1 METQKISKKHLILSA
16 LVIAVIATASYL
28 GSNSYFKGDANS
40 IPSTNG
46 QPDLAISDIYLDSS
60 NKLTVVQSNLVHENS
75 ASADVTTTNGHTYI
89 YIYKNSDGSLF
100 KKWTYSWSTLSA
112 VKSHPSYF
120 LKAGETM
127 NIQPMKLDSKDYT
140 IQACI
145 DPKNVVTNEYEES
158 GSFDCAAGSPVN
170 NFLKVNLNPIPTS
183 IFKDKNL
190 ENAIREEL
198 NLASDHIITADDML
212 KLTRLEYL
220 ASSIESQI
228 KDLTGLEYASNLG
241 YLVLYEHQISDISA
255 LSGLIKLKFLNLYN
269 NQITDI
275 SALSELTSLES
286 LILNEN
292 QISDINILSR
302 LIKLK
307 FLNLYN
313 NQITDIS
320 ALGGLTSLESLILD
334 ENQISDINI
343 LSGLM
348 SLEYL
353 DLNENQ
359 ISDISALSGLVNLYR
374 LGLGN
379 DPITD
384 DSGNNQISDISA
396 LSGLINLTDLNLYNN
411 QISDISVLS
420 ELTNLKTLYIS
431 SNQISDISALSA
443 LTNLKTLYIDKNQ
456 INDISALSGL
466 INLTNLNLFK
476 NQISDI
482 NALVNNIGISDEDT
496 VSLKSNPLDESD
508 CSDIQTLEDRGV
520 NVTTDVSC

>member
-190 ENAIREEL
+190 ENTIREEL

-275 SALSELTSLES
+275 SALS
-286 LILNEN
+286 
-292 QISDINILSR
+292 
-302 LIKLK
+302 
-307 FLNLYN
+307 
-313 NQITDIS
+313 
-320 ALGGLTSLESLILD
+320 GLTSLESLILD

-384 DSGNNQISDISA
+384 DLGNNQISDISA

-443 LTNLKTLYIDKNQ
+443 LTNLKTLYISSNQISDISALSALTNLKTLYIDKNQ

-482 NALVNNIGISDEDT
+482 N
-496 VSLKSNPLDESD
+496 
-508 CSDIQTLEDRGV
+508 
-520 NVTTDVSC
+520 

>member
-255 LSGLIKLKFLNLYN
+255 LSELIKLKFLILY
-269 NQITDI
+269 
-275 SALSELTSLES
+275 
-286 LILNEN
+286 EN

-343 LSGLM
+343 LS
-348 SLEYL
+348 
-353 DLNENQ
+353 
-359 ISDISALSGLVNLYR
+359 R
-374 LGLGN
+374 LIKLKF
-379 DPITD
+379 
-384 DSGNNQISDISA
+384 
-396 LSGLINLTDLNLYNN
+396 LNLYNN
-411 QISDISVLS
+411 QI
-420 ELTNLKTLYIS
+420 T
-431 SNQISDISALSA
+431 DISALGG
-443 LTNLKTLYIDKNQ
+443 LTSLE
-456 INDISALSGL
+456 SL
-466 INLTNLNLFK
+466 ILDE

-482 NALVNNIGISDEDT
+482 NILS
-496 VSLKSNPLDESD
+496 
-508 CSDIQTLEDRGV
+508 
-520 NVTTDVSC
+520 